1 VSVDRCQLSSVTD
14 YLQITMDATMDREH
28 RKILRSWKMYDWA
41 NSAFATTIMA
51 AVLPEFYSSVAGATL
66 DKTTATSYWGYSNTI
81 AMLIIAI
88 AAPLLGAISDHSGAK
103 KRFLSAFA
111 CVGIVATGLLIGI
124 GSGMWIVASILYIFG
139 RVGFG
144 GGNIFYDSLLP
155 HVAGPEEIDR
165 VSAEGYAYGYLGG
178 GILLACNLF
187 MIMHPNFFGIPN
199 AAWASR
205 ISFLSVALWWAIFSI
220 PIFKNVAEPRVVIA
234 KDESQNPLRAG
245 YQRLRKTFKDI
256 RRFKELAKFL
266 VAFWL
271 YNDGIGTIIIMAVI
285 FGAEIGIGRTH
296 LIGAILMV
304 QFIGIP
310 FTVLFG
316 RLPKR
321 IGTKQSIL
329 LALGIYAIITILG
342 YFMQKPI
349 HFWILA
355 FLVAMVQGGTQALS
369 RSMYAS
375 MAPAS
380 RSAEFFG
387 FYNVSSKFAGIIGP
401 TLFGV
406 VGQLTGTSRI
416 SIISIIFFFLAGAS
430 ILATVNHA
438 QGIDAANVEDDQ
450 ERVRAGSTWPQ

>member
-1 VSVDRCQLSSVTD
+1 
-14 YLQITMDATMDREH
+14 MDREH
-28 RKILRSWKMYDWA
+28 KKVIRSWKMYDWA

-103 KRFLSAFA
+103 KRFLGGFA
-111 CVGIVATGLLIGI
+111 CVGIVSTGLLVGI
-124 GSGMWIVASILYIFG
+124 GSGMWIVASLLYIFG

-144 GGNIFYDSLLP
+144 GGNIFYDSMLT

-178 GILLACNLF
+178 GILLALNLF
-187 MIMHPNFFGIPN
+187 MILNPSFFCIPD

-205 ISFLSVALWWAIFSI
+205 ISFLSVALWWAFFSI
-220 PIFKNVAEPRVVIA
+220 PIFKNVAEPQVVVA
-234 KDESQNPLRAG
+234 KDESQNPLIAG
-245 YQRLRKTFKDI
+245 YQRLRRTFKNI

-304 QFIGIP
+304 QFVGIP

-321 IGTKQSIL
+321 LGTKKSIL
-329 LALGIYAIITILG
+329 LALGIYAIITMLG
-342 YFMQKPI
+342 YFMQKPA
-349 HFWILA
+349 HFWLLA

-416 SIISIIFFFLAGAS
+416 SIISIIIFFLAGAG
-430 ILATVNHA
+430 ILATVNHT
-438 QGIDAANVEDDQ
+438 QGIKAAIVEDEQ
-450 ERVRAGSTWPQ
+450 ERVRSG

>member
-1 VSVDRCQLSSVTD
+1 
-14 YLQITMDATMDREH
+14 MNREH
-28 RKILRSWKMYDWA
+28 KKILRSWKMYDWA

-51 AVLPEFYSSVAGATL
+51 AVLPEFYSSVAGSTL

-81 AMLIIAI
+81 AMLLIAI
-88 AAPLLGAISDHSGAK
+88 AAPILGAIGDHSGAK
-103 KRFLSAFA
+103 KRFLGGFAF
-111 CVGIVATGLLIGI
+111 VGIVATGLLIGI
-124 GSGMWIVASILYIFG
+124 GSGMWVFASLLYIFG

-155 HVAGPEEIDR
+155 HVASPEEIDR

-178 GILLACNLF
+178 GILLALNLL
-187 MIMHPNFFGIPN
+187 MILKPAFFGIPD

-220 PIFKNVAEPRVVIA
+220 PIFKNVSEPRVVIA
-234 KDESQNPLRAG
+234 RDESLNPLKAG
-245 YQRLRKTFKDI
+245 YQRLRRTFKDI

-310 FTVLFG
+310 FTILFG

-321 IGTKQSIL
+321 LGTKKSIL
-329 LALGIYAIITILG
+329 LALGVYTIIAILG
-342 YFMQKPI
+342 YFMQKPA
-349 HFWILA
+349 HFWLLA
-355 FLVAMVQGGTQALS
+355 FLVSMVQGGTQALS

-380 RSAEFFG
+380 KSGEFFG

-416 SIISIIFFFLAGAS
+416 SIISIIIFFLAGAG

-438 QGIDAANVEDDQ
+438 QGIKAAISEDEEERARVGYEDQ
-450 ERVRAGSTWPQ
+450 NPTKLTA

>member
-1 VSVDRCQLSSVTD
+1 
-14 YLQITMDATMDREH
+14 MDREH
-28 RKILRSWKMYDWA
+28 TKILRSWKMYDWA

-81 AMLIIAI
+81 AMLIIAV

-103 KRFLSAFA
+103 KRFLGAFA
-111 CVGIVATGLLIGI
+111 CVGIVSTGLLIGI
-124 GSGMWIVASILYIFG
+124 GNGMWIVASILYIFG

-155 HVAGPEEIDR
+155 HVSGPEEIDR

-178 GILLACNLF
+178 GILLALNLF
-187 MIMHPNFFGIPN
+187 MILNPSFFGIPN

-205 ISFLSVALWWAIFSI
+205 ISFLSVAVWWAIFSI
-220 PIFKNVAEPRVVIA
+220 PLFKNVSEPRVVVA
-234 KDESQNPLRAG
+234 KDESQNPLIAG
-245 YQRLRKTFKDI
+245 YQRLRRTLKDI

-310 FTVLFG
+310 FTLLFG

-321 IGTKQSIL
+321 LGTKKSIL
-329 LALGIYAIITILG
+329 LALGIYAIITMLG
-342 YFMQKPI
+342 YFMQKPA
-349 HFWILA
+349 HFWLLA
-355 FLVAMVQGGTQALS
+355 FLVSMVQGGTQALS

-380 RSAEFFG
+380 KSGEFFG

-406 VGQLTGTSRI
+406 VGQLTGTSRL
-416 SIISIIFFFLAGAS
+416 SIISIIIFFLAGAG
-430 ILATVNHA
+430 ILAKVNHA
-438 QGIDAANVEDDQ
+438 QGIKAAINGELLG
-450 ERVRAGSTWPQ
+450 EKSTSHYQDNP

>member
-1 VSVDRCQLSSVTD
+1 
-14 YLQITMDATMDREH
+14 MEH

-81 AMLIIAI
+81 AMLIIGVT
-88 AAPLLGAISDHSGAK
+88 APLLGAIGDHSGAK
-103 KRFLSAFA
+103 KRFLGVFA
-111 CVGIVATGLLIGI
+111 CVGIVSTGLLIGI

-178 GILLACNLF
+178 GILLALNLS
-187 MIMHPNFFGIPN
+187 MILKPDFFGIPN
-199 AAWASR
+199 AVWASR

-220 PIFKNVAEPRVVIA
+220 PIFKNVAEPQVVIA
-234 KDESQNPLRAG
+234 KDESLNPLKAG
-245 YQRLRKTFKDI
+245 YQRLRRTFKDI

-304 QFIGIP
+304 QFVGIP

-321 IGTKQSIL
+321 IGTKKSIL
-329 LALGIYAIITILG
+329 LALGVYAIITILG

-349 HFWILA
+349 HFWLLA
-355 FLVAMVQGGTQALS
+355 FLVSMVQGGTQALS
-369 RSMYAS
+369 RSMYAA
-375 MAPAS
+375 MAPTS
-380 RSAEFFG
+380 KSAEFFG

-416 SIISIIFFFLAGAS
+416 SIISIIVFFLAGAS
-430 ILATVNHA
+430 ILVTVNHA
-438 QGIDAANVEDDQ
+438 QGMKAAIDEELLAEQSAANYQDN
-450 ERVRAGSTWPQ
+450 P

>member
-1 VSVDRCQLSSVTD
+1 
-14 YLQITMDATMDREH
+14 MDREH
-28 RKILRSWKMYDWA
+28 TKILRSWKMYDWA

-103 KRFLSAFA
+103 KRFLGSFA

-178 GILLACNLF
+178 GILLALNLF
-187 MIMHPNFFGIPN
+187 MILNPSFFGIPN
-199 AAWASR
+199 AEWASR

-234 KDESQNPLRAG
+234 KDESQNPLIAG
-245 YQRLRKTFKDI
+245 YQRLRRTFKDI

-310 FTVLFG
+310 FTLLFG

-321 IGTKQSIL
+321 LGTKKSIL
-329 LALGIYAIITILG
+329 LALGIYAIITMLG
-342 YFMQKPI
+342 YFMQKPA
-349 HFWILA
+349 HFWLLA
-355 FLVAMVQGGTQALS
+355 FLVSMVQGGTQALS

-375 MAPAS
+375 MAPVS
-380 RSAEFFG
+380 KSAEFFG
-387 FYNVSSKFAGIIGP
+387 FYNMSSKFAGIIGP

-406 VGQLTGTSRI
+406 VGQLTGTGRI
-416 SIISIIFFFLAGAS
+416 SIISIIIFFLAGAG
-430 ILATVNHA
+430 ILAKVNHA
-438 QGIDAANVEDDQ
+438 QGIKAAIVEDEQ
-450 ERVRAGSTWPQ
+450 ERVMA

>member
-1 VSVDRCQLSSVTD
+1 MT
-14 YLQITMDATMDREH
+14 REH
-28 RKILRSWKMYDWA
+28 TKILRSWKMYDWA

-103 KRFLSAFA
+103 KRFLGGFA

-178 GILLACNLF
+178 GILLALNLS
-187 MIMHPNFFGIPN
+187 MILKPDFFGIPN
-199 AAWASR
+199 AVWASR

-220 PIFKNVAEPRVVIA
+220 PIFKNVAEPQVVIA
-234 KDESQNPLRAG
+234 KDESLNPLKAG
-245 YQRLRKTFKDI
+245 YQRLRRTFKDI

-304 QFIGIP
+304 QFVGIP

-321 IGTKQSIL
+321 IGTKKSIL
-329 LALGIYAIITILG
+329 LALGVYAIITILG

-349 HFWILA
+349 HFWLLA
-355 FLVAMVQGGTQALS
+355 FLVSMVQGGTQALS
-369 RSMYAS
+369 RSMYAA
-375 MAPAS
+375 MAPTS
-380 RSAEFFG
+380 KSAEFFG

-416 SIISIIFFFLAGAS
+416 SIISIIVFFLAGAS
-430 ILATVNHA
+430 ILVTVNHA
-438 QGIDAANVEDDQ
+438 QGMKAAIDEELLAEQSAANYQDN
-450 ERVRAGSTWPQ
+450 P

>member
-1 VSVDRCQLSSVTD
+1 
-14 YLQITMDATMDREH
+14 
-28 RKILRSWKMYDWA
+28 
-41 NSAFATTIMA
+41 
-51 AVLPEFYSSVAGATL
+51 
-66 DKTTATSYWGYSNTI
+66 
-81 AMLIIAI
+81 MLLIAI
-88 AAPLLGAISDHSGAK
+88 AAPILGAIGDHSGAK
-103 KRFLSAFA
+103 KRFLGGFAF
-111 CVGIVATGLLIGI
+111 VGIVATGLLIGI
-124 GSGMWIVASILYIFG
+124 GSGMWVFASLLYIFG

-155 HVAGPEEIDR
+155 HVASPEEIDR

-178 GILLACNLF
+178 GILLALNLL
-187 MIMHPNFFGIPN
+187 MILKPAFFGIPD

-220 PIFKNVAEPRVVIA
+220 PIFKNVSEPRVVIA
-234 KDESQNPLRAG
+234 RDESLNPLKAG
-245 YQRLRKTFKDI
+245 YQRLRRTFKDI

-310 FTVLFG
+310 FTILFG

-321 IGTKQSIL
+321 LGTKKSIL
-329 LALGIYAIITILG
+329 LALGIYTIIAILG
-342 YFMQKPI
+342 YFMQKPA
-349 HFWILA
+349 HFWLLA
-355 FLVAMVQGGTQALS
+355 FLVSMVQGGTQALS

-380 RSAEFFG
+380 KSGEFFG

-416 SIISIIFFFLAGAS
+416 SIISIIIFFLAGAG

-438 QGIDAANVEDDQ
+438 QGIKAAISEDEEERARGGYEDQ
-450 ERVRAGSTWPQ
+450 NPTKLTA

>member
-1 VSVDRCQLSSVTD
+1 
-14 YLQITMDATMDREH
+14 MDATKMDKDH
-28 RKILRSWKMYDWA
+28 KKVVRSWKMYDWA

-81 AMLIIAI
+81 AMLLIAV

-103 KRFLSAFA
+103 KRFLAGFA

-124 GSGMWIVASILYIFG
+124 GPGMWFFASLLYIFG

-144 GGNIFYDSLLP
+144 GGNIFYDSMLP
-155 HVAGPEEIDR
+155 HIAGPEEIDR

-178 GILLACNLF
+178 GILLAINLL
-187 MIMHPNFFGIPN
+187 MILKPDFFGIPG
-199 AAWASR
+199 AEWGSR
-205 ISFLSVALWWAIFSI
+205 ISFLSVALWWALFSL
-220 PIFKNVAEPRVVIA
+220 PLFKNVSEPRVVIV
-234 KDESQNPLRAG
+234 KDESPNPLVAG
-245 YQRLRKTFKDI
+245 YQRLQRTFKNI

-271 YNDGIGTIIIMAVI
+271 YNDGVGTIIIMAVI

-304 QFIGIP
+304 QFVGIP

-321 IGTKQSIL
+321 VGTKKAIL
-329 LALGIYAIITILG
+329 FALGIYTIITILG
-342 YFMQKPI
+342 YFMQKPA
-349 HFWILA
+349 HFWLLA
-355 FLVAMVQGGTQALS
+355 FLVAMVQGGTQGLS

-380 RSAEFFG
+380 KSAEFFG

-406 VGQLTGTSRI
+406 VGQLTGTSRL
-416 SIISIIFFFLAGAS
+416 SIISIIIFFFAGAV
-430 ILATVNHA
+430 ILAKVNHE
-438 QGIDAANVEDDQ
+438 QGIKAAIIVEEK
-450 ERVRAGSTWPQ
+450 ERVSEG

>member
-1 VSVDRCQLSSVTD
+1 
-14 YLQITMDATMDREH
+14 MDATMDREH
-28 RKILRSWKMYDWA
+28 TKILRSWKMYDWA

-81 AMLIIAI
+81 AMLIIAV

-103 KRFLSAFA
+103 KRFLGAFA
-111 CVGIVATGLLIGI
+111 CVGIVSTGLLIGI
-124 GSGMWIVASILYIFG
+124 GNGMWIVASILYIFG

-155 HVAGPEEIDR
+155 HVSGPEEIDR

-178 GILLACNLF
+178 GILLALNLF
-187 MIMHPNFFGIPN
+187 MILNPSFFGIPN

-205 ISFLSVALWWAIFSI
+205 ISFLSVAVWWAIFSI
-220 PIFKNVAEPRVVIA
+220 PLFKNVSEPRVVVA
-234 KDESQNPLRAG
+234 KDESQNPLIAG
-245 YQRLRKTFKDI
+245 YQRLRRTLKDI

-310 FTVLFG
+310 FTILFG

-321 IGTKQSIL
+321 LGTKKSIL
-329 LALGIYAIITILG
+329 LALGIYAIITMLG
-342 YFMQKPI
+342 YFMQKPA
-349 HFWILA
+349 HFWLLA
-355 FLVAMVQGGTQALS
+355 FLVSMVQGGTQALS

-380 RSAEFFG
+380 KSGEFFG

-406 VGQLTGTSRI
+406 VGQLTGTSRL
-416 SIISIIFFFLAGAS
+416 SIISIIIFFLAGAG
-430 ILATVNHA
+430 ILAKVNHA
-438 QGIDAANVEDDQ
+438 QGIKAAINGELLG
-450 ERVRAGSTWPQ
+450 EKSTSHYQDNP

>member
-1 VSVDRCQLSSVTD
+1 
-14 YLQITMDATMDREH
+14 MDRKH
-28 RKILRSWKMYDWA
+28 KKILRSWKMYDWA

-51 AVLPEFYSSVAGATL
+51 AVLPEFYSSVAGSTL

-81 AMLIIAI
+81 AMLLIAI
-88 AAPLLGAISDHSGAK
+88 AAPILGAIGDHSGAK
-103 KRFLSAFA
+103 KRFLGGFAF
-111 CVGIVATGLLIGI
+111 VGIVATGLLIGI
-124 GSGMWIVASILYIFG
+124 GPGMWFFASLFYIFG

-178 GILLACNLF
+178 GILLAFNLL
-187 MIMHPNFFGIPN
+187 MILKPAFFGIPD

-234 KDESQNPLRAG
+234 RDESLNPLKAG
-245 YQRLRKTFKDI
+245 YQRLRRTFKDI
-256 RRFKELAKFL
+256 RRFNELAKFL

-310 FTVLFG
+310 FTILFG

-321 IGTKQSIL
+321 LGAKKSIL
-329 LALGIYAIITILG
+329 LALGIYTIIAILG
-342 YFMQKPI
+342 YFMQKPA
-349 HFWILA
+349 HFWLLA
-355 FLVAMVQGGTQALS
+355 FLVSMVQGGTQALS

-380 RSAEFFG
+380 KSGEFFG

-416 SIISIIFFFLAGAS
+416 SIISIIIFFLAGAG

-438 QGIDAANVEDDQ
+438 QGIKAAISEELLGEKSASPYQDN
-450 ERVRAGSTWPQ
+450 P